1 MMCSTIASLTNIRL
15 DYPEKNTT
23 DKHPSLLRN
32 SISDEDERFFN
43 IITLTPAAA
52 IGFAHLNVFKF

>member
-1 MMCSTIASLTNIRL
+1 MMCSTIASLANIRL

-32 SISDEDERFFN
+32 SISDEDERFL
-43 IITLTPAAA
+43 TLTPAAA

>member
-1 MMCSTIASLTNIRL
+1 MVCSTIASLANNRL
-15 DYPEKNTT
+15 NTT
-23 DKHPSLLRN
+23 DKHPNLLRN
-32 SISDEDERFFN
+32 SISDEDERFYN